1 MLKVMDV
8 KSNWTEEYFDRVER
22 NIGIVSYE
30 EQEKIR
36 KSTIAIMGVGG
47 LGAPLAINLA
57 LIGCESF
64 IVVDFDVVERSNLNR
79 LPYSTDKIGKRK
91 IDVIEEQ
98 LKGIND
104 KIIIKKYLTVNNS
117 NIDEILRHVNVVALT
132 LDGPVAS
139 VLIARKARELKIPM
153 IETWAIP
160 FLFAWWFTPESQ
172 DYESCYGLTTQKI
185 SIDMMEDNPEIANS
199 IRQKQIER
207 LLKLPDI
214 KKYYS
219 REQGFYELLTQGKIG
234 LRSLAPFVWLNSTYL
249 SSEIIFAGILGIKQ
263 KITAPEMKGF
273 NMLTLE
279 PLHV

>member
-1 MLKVMDV
+1 MDV
-8 KSNWTEEYFDRVER
+8 KRNWTNEYAGRVER

-36 KSTIAIMGVGG
+36 KSTVAIMGVGG

-79 LPYSTDKIGKRK
+79 LPYSTDKIGQRK
-91 IDVIEEQ
+91 IDVLEEQ
-98 LKGIND
+98 LKGINE
-104 KIIIKKYLTVNNS
+104 KINIKKYLTVS
-117 NIDEILRHVNVVALT
+117 EANIDEVLQNVTIVALT

-139 VLIARKARELKIPM
+139 ILIARKARELHIPLV
-153 IETWAIP
+153 ETWAIP
-160 FLFAWWFTPESQ
+160 YIFAWWFTTDSM
-172 DYESCYGLTTQKI
+172 DYESCYGLTTQKL
-185 SIDMMEDNPEIANS
+185 SVDVMENNPEIS
-199 IRQKQIER
+199 KGIRQKQIEQ

-219 REQGFYELLTQGKIG
+219 REEGFYELLTQGKIG
-234 LRSLAPFVWLNSTYL
+234 LRSLAPFVWLNSTYVA
-249 SSEIIFAGILGIKQ
+249 SEIIFSGILEIKQ
-263 KITAPEMKGF
+263 KTVAPEMKGF
-273 NMLTLE
+273 NVLTLE

>member
-1 MLKVMDV
+1 MDV
-8 KSNWTEEYFDRVER
+8 KRNWTNEYAGRVER

-36 KSTIAIMGVGG
+36 KSTVAIMGVGG

-79 LPYSTDKIGKRK
+79 LPYSTDKIGQRK
-91 IDVIEEQ
+91 IDVLEEQ
-98 LKGIND
+98 LKGINE
-104 KIIIKKYLTVNNS
+104 KINIKKYLTVS
-117 NIDEILRHVNVVALT
+117 EANIDEVLQNVTIVALT

-139 VLIARKARELKIPM
+139 ILIARKARELHIPLV
-153 IETWAIP
+153 ETWAIP
-160 FLFAWWFTPESQ
+160 YIFAWWFTTDSM
-172 DYESCYGLTTQKI
+172 DYESCYGLTTQKL
-185 SIDMMEDNPEIANS
+185 SVDVMENNPEIIKG
-199 IRQKQIER
+199 IRQKQIEQ

-219 REQGFYELLTQGKIG
+219 REEGFYELLTQGKIG
-234 LRSLAPFVWLNSTYL
+234 LRSLAPFVWLNSTYVA
-249 SSEIIFAGILGIKQ
+249 SEIIFSGILEIKQ
-263 KITAPEMKGF
+263 KTVAPEMKGF
-273 NMLTLE
+273 NVLTLE

>member
-1 MLKVMDV
+1 MDV
-8 KSNWTEEYFDRVER
+8 KSKWTKDYSGRIER
-22 NIGIVSYE
+22 NIGIISYE

-36 KSTIAIMGVGG
+36 KSTVAVMGVGG

-79 LPYSTDKIGKRK
+79 LPYGTDKIGKRK

-104 KIIIKKYLTVNNS
+104 KITIKKYLTVNNS
-117 NIDEILRHVNVVALT
+117 NIDEILQHVNVIALT

-139 VLIARKARELKIPM
+139 VLIARKAKELNIPM

-160 FLFAWWFTPESQ
+160 FVFAWWFTSESP
-172 DYESCYGLTTQKI
+172 DYESCYGLSTRKI
-185 SIDMMEDNPEIANS
+185 SADVMEDNPEIADG
-199 IRQKQIER
+199 IRQKQIEH

-219 REQGFYELLTQGKIG
+219 REQGFYELLTQKKIG
-234 LRSLAPFVWLNSTYL
+234 LRSLAPFVWLNSTYVA
-249 SSEIIFAGILGIKQ
+249 SEIIFAGILGIKQ

-273 NMLTLE
+273 NVLTLE